1 MFKQVY
7 KAGEIVYDVGEK
19 NCDCLYFVFE
29 GKLRVEAEVSITKQL
44 CVPVSTH
51 EWEKSTKTYLVSYL
65 VRELGR

>member
-1 MFKQVY
+1 MFKQIY

-29 GKLRVEAEVSITKQL
+29 GKLRVEAEVLITKQL

-51 EWEKSTKTYLVSYL
+51 KWEKSTKTYLVSYL
-65 VRELGR
+65 VKELGR